1 MASIDVT
8 VDVDPWDVID
18 ELDEEQ
24 IAEYLSHAG
33 WQVSKTPS
41 ALEDLDREDLDYLIE
56 KLGDA
61 SDWQGRCTMDKI
73 RNLRFG

>member
-8 VDVDPWDVID
+8 VDIDPWDVID

-24 IAEYLSHAG
+24 IAEHLRDCG

-41 ALEDLDREDLDYLIE
+41 ALEELDREDLDYLIE

-61 SDWQGRCTMDKI
+61 SDWQGRRTMDKI

>member
-8 VDVDPWDVID
+8 VDIDPWDVIE
-18 ELDEEQ
+18 ELDDEE
-24 IAEYLSHAG
+24 IAEYLRQGG
-33 WQVSKTPS
+33 WQVSKAPS

-61 SDWQGRCTMDKI
+61 SDWQGRRTMEKI
-73 RNLRFG
+73 RKLRFG